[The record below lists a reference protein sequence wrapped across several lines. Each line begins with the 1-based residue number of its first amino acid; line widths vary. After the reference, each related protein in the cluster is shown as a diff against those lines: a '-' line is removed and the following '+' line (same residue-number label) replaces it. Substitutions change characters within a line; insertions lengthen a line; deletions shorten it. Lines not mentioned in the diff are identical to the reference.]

1 MDRRDFL
8 ALTASVPLLTTPASA
23 ADDSPPAQSEQ
34 ASEETQRSGTDT
46 IEIDIRL
53 T

>member
-8 ALTASVPLLTTPASA
+8 ALAASVPLLTTPASA
-23 ADDSPPAQSEQ
+23 ADASPPAQSEQ
-34 ASEETQRSGTDT
+34 ASEGAEKCGTDT
-46 IEIDIRL
+46 IEIDVRL